1 MFSLILY
8 FMYFKPKVFYFVAS
22 LIVTFVKKNMRLIF
36 VLSLLLFACS
46 EDASN
51 DASSK
56 KSELTGV
63 KTPNKL
69 CVADVEGM
77 VCKMGC
83 VASIKKELRAVKGI
97 HDVQIDFME
106 DQPIQEVKISYN
118 DQNVDESKIQSTI
131 ESINNNQFSISAIR
145 TENLI
150 E

>member
-1 MFSLILY
+1 MLFFIHYKL
-8 FMYFKPKVFYFVAS
+8 KVFYYVAS

-36 VLSLLLFACS
+36 ILSLLLFACS

-56 KSELTGV
+56 TSELTEV
-63 KTPNKL
+63 KTSNKL

-83 VASIKKELRAVKGI
+83 VASIKKELRAVQGVS
-97 HDVQIDFME
+97 DVQIDFKE
-106 DQPIQEVKISYN
+106 DESIQEVKISYN
-118 DQNVDESKIQSTI
+118 DQNVNESKIQSTI

>member
-1 MFSLILY
+1 
-8 FMYFKPKVFYFVAS
+8 
-22 LIVTFVKKNMRLIF
+22 MRIIF
-36 VLSLLLFACS
+36 ILSLLLFACS

-51 DASSK
+51 DASNDASSK
-56 KSELTGV
+56 TSESTEA

-83 VASIKKELRAVKGI
+83 VASVKKELRAVKGVS
-97 HDVQIDFME
+97 DVQIDFKE
-106 DQPIQEVKISYN
+106 DEPIQEVKIAYN

-131 ESINNNQFSISAIR
+131 ESINNNQFSISNIR

>member
-1 MFSLILY
+1 
-8 FMYFKPKVFYFVAS
+8 MYFNSKVFYFIAA
-22 LIVTFVKKNMRLIF
+22 LILTFVKKNMRIIF
-36 VLSLLLFACS
+36 ILSLLLFACS

-56 KSELTGV
+56 KSELTEV

-83 VASIKKELRAVKGI
+83 VASIKKELRAVKGVS
-97 HDVQIDFME
+97 DVQIDFKE
-106 DQPIQEVKISYN
+106 DEPIQEVKIAYN
-118 DQNVDESKIQSTI
+118 DQNVNESKIQSTI
-131 ESINNNQFSISAIR
+131 ESINNNQFSISAFR

>member
-1 MFSLILY
+1 
-8 FMYFKPKVFYFVAS
+8 
-22 LIVTFVKKNMRLIF
+22 MRIIF
-36 VLSLLLFACS
+36 ILSLLLFACS

-51 DASSK
+51 DASNHASSK
-56 KSELTGV
+56 TSESTEV

-83 VASIKKELRAVKGI
+83 VASIKKELRAVKGVS
-97 HDVQIDFME
+97 DVQIDFKE
-106 DQPIQEVKISYN
+106 DEPIQEVKIAYN
-118 DQNVDESKIQSTI
+118 DQNVNESKIQSTI

>member
-1 MFSLILY
+1 MLFFIHYKL
-8 FMYFKPKVFYFVAS
+8 KVFYYVAS

-36 VLSLLLFACS
+36 ILSLLLFACS

-56 KSELTGV
+56 TSELTEV
-63 KTPNKL
+63 KTSNKL

-83 VASIKKELRAVKGI
+83 VASIKKELRAVQGVS
-97 HDVQIDFME
+97 DVQIDFKE
-106 DQPIQEVKISYN
+106 DESTQEVKISYN
-118 DQNVDESKIQSTI
+118 DQNVNESKIQSTI

>member
-1 MFSLILY
+1 MH
-8 FMYFKPKVFYFVAS
+8 FKPKVFYFVAS

-36 VLSLLLFACS
+36 ILSLLLFACS
-46 EDASN
+46 DDASN
-51 DASSK
+51 DSSSK
-56 KSELTGV
+56 KSELTEV

-83 VASIKKELRAVKGI
+83 VASIKKELRAVKGVS
-97 HDVQIDFME
+97 DVQIDFIE
-106 DQPIQEVKISYN
+106 DESIQEVKISYN
-118 DQNVDESKIQSTI
+118 DQNVNESKIQSTI
-131 ESINNNQFSISAIR
+131 ELINNNQFSISAIR

>member
-1 MFSLILY
+1 MLFFIHYKL
-8 FMYFKPKVFYFVAS
+8 KVFYYVAS

-36 VLSLLLFACS
+36 ILSLLLFACS

-56 KSELTGV
+56 TSELTEV
-63 KTPNKL
+63 KTSNKL

-83 VASIKKELRAVKGI
+83 VASIKKELRALKGI
-97 HDVQIDFME
+97 SDVQIDFME
-106 DQPIQEVKISYN
+106 NQPIQEVKISYN
-118 DQNVDESKIQSTI
+118 DQKVDESKIQSTI

>member
-1 MFSLILY
+1 MLFFIHYKL
-8 FMYFKPKVFYFVAS
+8 KVFYYVAS

-36 VLSLLLFACS
+36 ILSLLLFACS

-56 KSELTGV
+56 TSELTEV
-63 KTPNKL
+63 KTSNKL

-83 VASIKKELRAVKGI
+83 VASIKKELRALKGI
-97 HDVQIDFME
+97 SDVQIDFME
-106 DQPIQEVKISYN
+106 NQPIQEVKISYN
-118 DQNVDESKIQSTI
+118 DQKVDESKIQSTI
-131 ESINNNQFSISAIR
+131 ESINNNQFSISNIR

>member
-1 MFSLILY
+1 MH
-8 FMYFKPKVFYFVAS
+8 FKPKVLYFVAS

-36 VLSLLLFACS
+36 ILSLLLFACS

-51 DASSK
+51 DASNDASSK
-56 KSELTGV
+56 TSESTEV

-83 VASIKKELRAVKGI
+83 VASIKKELRAVIGI
-97 HDVQIDFME
+97 SDVQIDFME
-106 DQPIQEVKISYN
+106 DQLIQEVKISYN

>member
-1 MFSLILY
+1 MLFFIHYKL
-8 FMYFKPKVFYFVAS
+8 KVFYYVAS

-36 VLSLLLFACS
+36 ILSLLLFACS

-51 DASSK
+51 DATSK
-56 KSELTGV
+56 TSELTEV
-63 KTPNKL
+63 KTSNKL

-83 VASIKKELRAVKGI
+83 VASIKKELRAVQGVS
-97 HDVQIDFME
+97 DVQIDFKE
-106 DQPIQEVKISYN
+106 DESIQEVKISYN
-118 DQNVDESKIQSTI
+118 DQNVNESKIQSTI
-131 ESINNNQFSISAIR
+131 ESINNSQFSISNIR

>member
-1 MFSLILY
+1 
-8 FMYFKPKVFYFVAS
+8 
-22 LIVTFVKKNMRLIF
+22 MRLIF

-56 KSELTGV
+56 KSELTEV

-83 VASIKKELRAVKGI
+83 VASIKKELRAVKGVS
-97 HDVQIDFME
+97 DVQIDFKE
-106 DQPIQEVKISYN
+106 DEPIQEVKISYN
-118 DQNVDESKIQSTI
+118 DQNVNESKIQSTI

>member
-1 MFSLILY
+1 MLFFIHYKL
-8 FMYFKPKVFYFVAS
+8 KVFYYVAS

-36 VLSLLLFACS
+36 ILSLLIFACS

-56 KSELTGV
+56 TSELTEV
-63 KTPNKL
+63 KTSNKL

-83 VASIKKELRAVKGI
+83 VASIKKELRAVQGVS
-97 HDVQIDFME
+97 DVQIDFKE
-106 DQPIQEVKISYN
+106 DESIQEVKISYN
-118 DQNVDESKIQSTI
+118 DQNVNESKIQSTI

>member
-1 MFSLILY
+1 MH
-8 FMYFKPKVFYFVAS
+8 FKPKVFYFVAS

-36 VLSLLLFACS
+36 ILSLLLFACS
-46 EDASN
+46 DDASN
-51 DASSK
+51 DSSSK
-56 KSELTGV
+56 KSELTEV

-83 VASIKKELRAVKGI
+83 VASIKKELRAVKGVS
-97 HDVQIDFME
+97 DVQIDFIE
-106 DQPIQEVKISYN
+106 DESIQEVKISYN
-118 DQNVDESKIQSTI
+118 DQNVNESKIQSTI

>member
-1 MFSLILY
+1 
-8 FMYFKPKVFYFVAS
+8 
-22 LIVTFVKKNMRLIF
+22 MRLIF

-56 KSELTGV
+56 KSELSEV

-83 VASIKKELRAVKGI
+83 VASIKKQLRAVKGVS
-97 HDVQIDFME
+97 DVQIDFIE
-106 DQPIQEVKISYN
+106 DEPIQEVRISYN
-118 DQNVDESKIQSTI
+118 DRNVDESKIQSTI
-131 ESINNNQFSISAIR
+131 ESINNNQFNISTIR

-150 E
+150 D

>member
-1 MFSLILY
+1 MLFFIHYKL
-8 FMYFKPKVFYFVAS
+8 KVFYYVAS

-36 VLSLLLFACS
+36 ILSLLLFACS

-56 KSELTGV
+56 TSELTEV
-63 KTPNKL
+63 KTSNKL

-83 VASIKKELRAVKGI
+83 VGSIKKELRAVKGI
-97 HDVQIDFME
+97 SDVQIDFME

-118 DQNVDESKIQSTI
+118 DQNGDESKIQSTI
-131 ESINNNQFSISAIR
+131 ESINNNQFSISNIR

>member
-36 VLSLLLFACS
+36 ILSLLIFACS

-56 KSELTGV
+56 KSELTEV
-63 KTPNKL
+63 KTSNKL

-97 HDVQIDFME
+97 SDVQIDFME

-131 ESINNNQFSISAIR
+131 ESINNNQFSISNIR

>member
-1 MFSLILY
+1 MH
-8 FMYFKPKVFYFVAS
+8 FKPNVFYFVAS

-36 VLSLLLFACS
+36 VLTLLLFACS

-56 KSELTGV
+56 TSELTEV

-83 VASIKKELRAVKGI
+83 VASIKKQLRAVKGVS
-97 HDVQIDFME
+97 DVQIDFIE
-106 DQPIQEVKISYN
+106 DEPIQEVKISYN

-150 E
+150 D

>member
-1 MFSLILY
+1 
-8 FMYFKPKVFYFVAS
+8 
-22 LIVTFVKKNMRLIF
+22 MRLIF

-51 DASSK
+51 DASNDASSK
-56 KSELTGV
+56 KSELTKV

-83 VASIKKELRAVKGI
+83 VASIKKELRAVNGVF
-97 HDVQIDFME
+97 DVQIDFKE
-106 DQPIQEVKISYN
+106 DEPLQEVKISYN
-118 DQNVDESKIQSTI
+118 DQNVNESKIQSTI
-131 ESINNNQFSISAIR
+131 ESINNNQFSISTIR

-150 E
+150 D

>member
-1 MFSLILY
+1 
-8 FMYFKPKVFYFVAS
+8 
-22 LIVTFVKKNMRLIF
+22 MRIIF
-36 VLSLLLFACS
+36 ILSLLLFACS

-56 KSELTGV
+56 KTVLTEV

-83 VASIKKELRAVKGI
+83 VASVKKELRAVKGVS
-97 HDVQIDFME
+97 DVQIDFKE
-106 DQPIQEVKISYN
+106 DEPIQEVKISYN
-118 DQNVDESKIQSTI
+118 DQNVNESKIQSTI

>member
-1 MFSLILY
+1 MSFFIQYKL
-8 FMYFKPKVFYFVAS
+8 KVFPFVAA

-36 VLSLLLFACS
+36 VLFLLLFACS

-51 DASSK
+51 DASPK
-56 KSELTGV
+56 TSELTGV

-83 VASIKKELRAVKGI
+83 VASIKKQLRAVKGVA
-97 HDVQIDFME
+97 DVQIDFIE

-131 ESINNNQFSISAIR
+131 ESINNSQFSISAIR

-150 E
+150 D

>member
-1 MFSLILY
+1 MLFFIHYKL
-8 FMYFKPKVFYFVAS
+8 KVFYYVAS

-36 VLSLLLFACS
+36 ISSLLLFACS

-56 KSELTGV
+56 TSELTEV
-63 KTPNKL
+63 KTSNKL

-83 VASIKKELRAVKGI
+83 VASIKKELRAVQGVS
-97 HDVQIDFME
+97 DVQIDFKE
-106 DQPIQEVKISYN
+106 DESIQEVKISYN
-118 DQNVDESKIQSTI
+118 DQNVNESKIQSTI

>member
-1 MFSLILY
+1 MH
-8 FMYFKPKVFYFVAS
+8 FKPKVFYFVAS

-36 VLSLLLFACS
+36 ILSLLLFACS

-56 KSELTGV
+56 KSELTEV
-63 KTPNKL
+63 KTSNKL
-69 CVADVEGM
+69 CLADVEGM

-97 HDVQIDFME
+97 SDVQIDFIE
-106 DQPIQEVKISYN
+106 DEPIQEVKISYN
-118 DQNVDESKIQSTI
+118 DQNLNESKIQSTI
-131 ESINNNQFSISAIR
+131 ESINNNQFSISNIR

>member
-1 MFSLILY
+1 
-8 FMYFKPKVFYFVAS
+8 
-22 LIVTFVKKNMRLIF
+22 MRLIF
-36 VLSLLLFACS
+36 ILSLLLFACS

-56 KSELTGV
+56 TSELTEV
-63 KTPNKL
+63 KTSNKL

-83 VASIKKELRAVKGI
+83 VASIKKELRAVQGVS
-97 HDVQIDFME
+97 DVQIDFKE
-106 DQPIQEVKISYN
+106 DESIQEVKISYN
-118 DQNVDESKIQSTI
+118 DQNVNESKIQSTI

>member
-1 MFSLILY
+1 MH
-8 FMYFKPKVFYFVAS
+8 FKPKVFYFFAS

-36 VLSLLLFACS
+36 ILSLLLFACS

-56 KSELTGV
+56 KSELTEV
-63 KTPNKL
+63 KTSNKL

-97 HDVQIDFME
+97 SDVQIDFIE
-106 DQPIQEVKISYN
+106 DEPIQEVKISYN

-131 ESINNNQFSISAIR
+131 ESINNNQFSISNIR

>member
-1 MFSLILY
+1 MH
-8 FMYFKPKVFYFVAS
+8 FKPKVFYFVAS

-56 KSELTGV
+56 TSELTEV
-63 KTPNKL
+63 KTSNKL

-83 VASIKKELRAVKGI
+83 VASIKKELRAVQGVS
-97 HDVQIDFME
+97 DVQVDFKE
-106 DQPIQEVKISYN
+106 DESIQEVKISYN
-118 DQNVDESKIQSTI
+118 DQNVNESKIQSTI

>member
-1 MFSLILY
+1 MD
-8 FMYFKPKVFYFVAS
+8 A
-22 LIVTFVKKNMRLIF
+22 KKNMRLIF
-36 VLSLLLFACS
+36 ILTLLLFACS

-51 DASSK
+51 GASSK
-56 KSELTGV
+56 KSELTEV
-63 KTPNKL
+63 KIPNML
-69 CVADVEGM
+69 CTADVEGM

-97 HDVQIDFME
+97 SDVQIDFME

-118 DQNVDESKIQSTI
+118 DQNVNESKIQSTI

>member
-1 MFSLILY
+1 
-8 FMYFKPKVFYFVAS
+8 
-22 LIVTFVKKNMRLIF
+22 MRIIF
-36 VLSLLLFACS
+36 ILSLLLFACS
-46 EDASN
+46 ENASNDASN

-56 KSELTGV
+56 TSESTEV

-83 VASIKKELRAVKGI
+83 VASIKKELRAVKGVS
-97 HDVQIDFME
+97 DVQIDFKE
-106 DQPIQEVKISYN
+106 DEPIQEVKIAYN
-118 DQNVDESKIQSTI
+118 DQNVNESKIQSTI

>member
-1 MFSLILY
+1 MLFFIHYKL
-8 FMYFKPKVFYFVAS
+8 KVFYYVAS

-36 VLSLLLFACS
+36 ILSLLLFACS

-56 KSELTGV
+56 TSELTEV
-63 KTPNKL
+63 KTSNKL

-83 VASIKKELRAVKGI
+83 VASIKKELRAVQGVS
-97 HDVQIDFME
+97 DVQIDFKE
-106 DQPIQEVKISYN
+106 DESIQEVKISYN
-118 DQNVDESKIQSTI
+118 DQNVNESKIQSTI
-131 ESINNNQFSISAIR
+131 ESINNNQFSISDIR

>member
-1 MFSLILY
+1 MLFFIHYKL
-8 FMYFKPKVFYFVAS
+8 KVFYYVAS

-36 VLSLLLFACS
+36 ILSLLLFACS
-46 EDASN
+46 ENASN

-56 KSELTGV
+56 TSELTEV
-63 KTPNKL
+63 KTSNKL

-83 VASIKKELRAVKGI
+83 VASIKKELRAVQGVS
-97 HDVQIDFME
+97 DVQIDFKE
-106 DQPIQEVKISYN
+106 DESIQEVKISYN
-118 DQNVDESKIQSTI
+118 DQNVNESKIQSTI

>member
-1 MFSLILY
+1 
-8 FMYFKPKVFYFVAS
+8 
-22 LIVTFVKKNMRLIF
+22 MRLIF

-56 KSELTGV
+56 KSELSEV

-83 VASIKKELRAVKGI
+83 VASIKKQLRAVKGVS
-97 HDVQIDFME
+97 DVQIDFKE
-106 DQPIQEVKISYN
+106 DESIQEVRISYN
-118 DQNVDESKIQSTI
+118 DRNVDELKIQSTI
-131 ESINNNQFSISAIR
+131 ESINNNQFSISTIR

-150 E
+150 D

>member
-1 MFSLILY
+1 
-8 FMYFKPKVFYFVAS
+8 
-22 LIVTFVKKNMRLIF
+22 MRLIF
-36 VLSLLLFACS
+36 ILSLLLFACS

-56 KSELTGV
+56 ISELTEV

-97 HDVQIDFME
+97 SDVQIDFME

-131 ESINNNQFSISAIR
+131 ESINNNQFSISNIR

>member
-1 MFSLILY
+1 
-8 FMYFKPKVFYFVAS
+8 
-22 LIVTFVKKNMRLIF
+22 MRFIF
-36 VLSLLLFACS
+36 ILSLLLFACS

-56 KSELTGV
+56 TSELTEV
-63 KTPNKL
+63 KTSNKL

-83 VASIKKELRAVKGI
+83 VASIKKELRAVIGI
-97 HDVQIDFME
+97 SDVQIDFME

-118 DQNVDESKIQSTI
+118 DQNVNESKIQSTI
-131 ESINNNQFSISAIR
+131 ESINNNQFSISAMR

>member
-1 MFSLILY
+1 MH
-8 FMYFKPKVFYFVAS
+8 FKPKVFYFVAS

-36 VLSLLLFACS
+36 VLSLLLFSCS

-56 KSELTGV
+56 KSELTEV

-83 VASIKKELRAVKGI
+83 VASVKKELRAVKGVS
-97 HDVQIDFME
+97 DVQIDFKE

-131 ESINNNQFSISAIR
+131 ESINNNQFSISNIR

>member
-1 MFSLILY
+1 
-8 FMYFKPKVFYFVAS
+8 
-22 LIVTFVKKNMRLIF
+22 MRIIF
-36 VLSLLLFACS
+36 ILSLLLFSCS

-56 KSELTGV
+56 KSELTEV

-83 VASIKKELRAVKGI
+83 VASIKGAKAVKGVS
-97 HDVQIDFME
+97 DVQIDFKE
-106 DQPIQEVKISYN
+106 DEPIQEVKISYN

>member
-1 MFSLILY
+1 
-8 FMYFKPKVFYFVAS
+8 
-22 LIVTFVKKNMRLIF
+22 MRLIF

-51 DASSK
+51 TSS
-56 KSELTGV
+56 SVTSAITEV

-69 CVADVEGM
+69 CIADVEGM

-97 HDVQIDFME
+97 SDVQIDFIE
-106 DQPIQEVKISYN
+106 GESIQEVKISYN

-131 ESINNNQFSISAIR
+131 ESINNNQFSISNIR